1 MPEEHSNQD
10 NDKDANAFVVVMVG
24 TILLGLVAFG
34 LSFLLHTPLAPQLF
48 LSFDAVFLGV
58 IATLPPVLFLWWFSN
73 TDLPAFAEFRRSQIK
88 FFAEVGFRFTPLRIV
103 LMAIGA
109 GVCEELMFRGVLQ
122 SWIDGFAPIITAI
135 ILSNIVF
142 GLLHMRT
149 VLYAVIAGGIGVYF
163 GVIYA
168 LTDNLVVPMVAHG
181 LYDAVALEYT
191 RRAIVLYHQNSGERA

>member
-1 MPEEHSNQD
+1 MPEEHSNHD
-10 NDKDANAFVVVMVG
+10 SDKDENAFVVVTVG

-34 LSFLLHTPLAPQLF
+34 LSFLLNTPLAPQIS
-48 LSFDAVFLGV
+48 LSFDAVFLGI

-73 TDLPAFAEFRRSQIK
+73 TDLPAFAEFRHSQIK

-135 ILSNIVF
+135 ILSNVVF

-163 GVIYA
+163 GVLYA

-191 RRAIVLYHQNSGERA
+191 RRAIALYHQHSSERA

>member
-1 MPEEHSNQD
+1 MSEEPPNQD
-10 NDKDANAFVVVMVG
+10 NEEDKKAFVVVMVG

-34 LSFLLHTPLAPQLF
+34 LSFLLHTPLAPQF
-48 LSFDAVFLGV
+48 RLSLDAGLMGI

-73 TDLPAFAEFRRSQIK
+73 TDVPAFAEFRHSQIK
-88 FFAEVGFRFTPLRIV
+88 FFAEIGFNFTPFRIV

-163 GVIYA
+163 GVVYA
-168 LTDNLVVPMVAHG
+168 ITDNLVVPMVAHG

-191 RRAIVLYHQNSGERA
+191 RRAIALYQRHSGNLA